1 MNLDLRQLNRF
12 LSIIEHGSFSAA
24 ARHLFITQ
32 QALSTSIARLED
44 AVGVPL
50 FDRRRGGQTTPTV
63 YGRTLIKH
71 ARLLL
76 LGEHRAIQE
85 LHDLRDASAGEI
97 TIGVGEVLAG
107 QVVADAINKLHSQR
121 PDISINLMEGYSDD
135 MNERLLAGDIDFVA
149 GSMRHDTALSNELV
163 HEHLFDMQDI
173 IAVRKRHPLARRHD
187 LQLADLVGYTWIVPR
202 FNPDEHQLICETF
215 IAQDLDAPKNFI
227 RSDTLSVG
235 MSLMISENYLLMTSP
250 VLLGPQFGNT
260 LTFLDIKLPTLVRS
274 AGLTYRRH
282 TLLSPAAEAL
292 LQQVRDASHELVSSL
307 ASQ

>member
-12 LSIIEHGSFSAA
+12 LAIIEHGSFSEA
-24 ARHLFITQ
+24 ARHLYITQ

-50 FDRRRGGQTTPTV
+50 FDRGRGGQTTPTV

-97 TIGVGEVLAG
+97 TVGVGEVLAG
-107 QVVADAINKLHSQR
+107 QVVADAVNKLHSQR
-121 PDISINLMEGYSDD
+121 PDIHINLVEGYSDD

-149 GSMRHDTALSNELV
+149 GSMRHDTVLSNELV
-163 HEHLFDMQDI
+163 HEHLFDLQDI
-173 IAVRKRHPLARRHD
+173 IAARKQHPLARRHD
-187 LQLADLVGYTWIVPR
+187 LQLVDLAGYTWIVPR
-202 FNPDEHQLICETF
+202 FNPDEHQLICDTF
-215 IAQDLDAPKNFI
+215 IANNLEPPKSFI

-235 MSLMISENYLLMTSP
+235 MSMMISENYLVMTSP
-250 VLLGPQFGNT
+250 VLLGPQFGNI
-260 LTFLDIKLPTLVRS
+260 LTFLDIKMPTLLRS

-282 TLLSPAAEAL
+282 TLLTPAAETL
-292 LQQVRDASHELVSSL
+292 LQQVRDASRELINSL
-307 ASQ
+307 AG

>member
-12 LSIIEHGSFSAA
+12 LAIIDHGSFSEAA
-24 ARHLFITQ
+24 KYLHITQ
-32 QALSTSIARLED
+32 QALSASIARLED
-44 AVGVPL
+44 AVGVSL
-50 FDRRRGGQTTPTV
+50 FDRKRGGQTTPTV

-76 LGEHRAIQE
+76 IGEHRAIQE

-97 TIGVGEVLAG
+97 TVGVGEVLAG
-107 QVVADAINKLHSQR
+107 QVVADAVNKLHAQR
-121 PDISINLMEGYSDD
+121 PDINISLVEGYSDD
-135 MNERLLAGDIDFVA
+135 MNELLLAGEIDFVA
-149 GSMRHDTALSNELV
+149 GSMRHDTALSNELA
-163 HEHLFDMQDI
+163 HEHLFDLQDI
-173 IAVRKRHPLARRHD
+173 IAVRKQHPLARRQK
-187 LQLADLVGYTWIVPR
+187 LQLVDLVGYTWIVPR

-215 IAQDLDAPKNFI
+215 IAHNMEPPKSFI

-250 VLLGPQFGNT
+250 VLLGPQFGNS
-260 LTFLDIKLPTLVRS
+260 LAFLDIKLPTLVRS

-292 LQQVRDASHELVSSL
+292 LQQVRDASNELVNRL
-307 ASQ
+307 AS

>member
-12 LSIIEHGSFSAA
+12 LAIVEHGSFSEAA
-24 ARHLFITQ
+24 KKLHITQ

-44 AVGVPL
+44 AVGVSL
-50 FDRRRGGQTTPTV
+50 FDRGRGGQTAPTV

-71 ARLLL
+71 SRLLL

-97 TIGVGEVLAG
+97 TVGVGEVLAG
-107 QVVADAINKLHSQR
+107 QVVADAVNKVHSQR
-121 PDISINLMEGYSDD
+121 PDININLVEGYSDD
-135 MNERLLAGDIDFVA
+135 MNERLLAGEVDFVA

-163 HEHLFDMQDI
+163 HEHLFDLEDI
-173 IAVRKRHPLARRHD
+173 IAVRKQHPLARQHA
-187 LQLADLVGYTWIVPR
+187 LQLVDLVGYTWIVPR
-202 FNPDEHQLICETF
+202 FNPDEHQLICENF
-215 IAQDLDAPKNFI
+215 IAHDLEPPKSFI

-250 VLLGPQFGNT
+250 VLLGPQFGNC
-260 LTFLDIKLPTLVRS
+260 LTFLDIELTTLVRS

-282 TLLSPAAEAL
+282 SLLSPAAQTL
-292 LQQVRDASHELVSSL
+292 LQQVRDASNELVSSL
-307 ASQ
+307 AS